1 MAKHKTI
8 KFGDILIII
17 ILLGLSFL
25 PVYYLTPKHTEN
37 TVIAVVKAK
46 HKTVKTFNLSQDTK
60 WTYHDGSETNTI
72 VVHNHQIHIE
82 EANCP
87 DQVCVHEGW
96 KSKPGQTIV
105 CLPHQLIIELKS
117 NTNNHTRSTPTKKKS
132 NDTFDHTLVNP

>member
-1 MAKHKTI
+1 MTKHKTI

-25 PVYYLTPKHTEN
+25 PVYYLTPKKSTN
-37 TVIAVVKAK
+37 TVIAVIKAK
-46 HKTVKTFNLSQDTK
+46 HHTVKLLNLSQNTK
-60 WTYHDGSETNTI
+60 WTYRDGKETNTI
-72 VVHNHQIHIE
+72 VVHNHRIHIE

-96 KSKPGQTIV
+96 KNKPGQTIV

-117 NTNNHTRSTPTKKKS
+117 GNNSHIQSTPVKKDSK
-132 NDTFDHTLVNP
+132 NDFDHTLVNP